1 MTITGF
7 FHPKVLS
14 KKKIWRTCKVEESCF
29 FNRLVLGSYG
39 IGKRVLIQTLI
50 RNYSWLTMYEWWKR
64 PFIFLPLCM
73 SRSDCNGVTSLEPD
87 YVHVSYGTKSLARKK
102 KRDKCKSC
110 INHRITLWIDQFS
123 MTPPPFMT
131 FFASHCERLSSV
143 ESFHRLDREL
153 YYFFPIVLHQ

>member
-1 MTITGF
+1 M
-7 FHPKVLS
+7 
-14 KKKIWRTCKVEESCF
+14 
-29 FNRLVLGSYG
+29 
-39 IGKRVLIQTLI
+39 RVLIQTLI

-110 INHRITLWIDQFS
+110 INHRITLWIDQFFV
-123 MTPPPFMT
+123 TPPPFMT

-143 ESFHRLDREL
+143 ESFHRFDREL
-153 YYFFPIVLHQ
+153 YYFSLLYCINKKGQRYGILLFELILTRDKFRLP